1 MDFKLSVP
9 SATEFF
15 TSLVSE
21 NEHFPLLEAAISIAQ
36 DEYPNLDIEQ
46 IIDQIEN
53 LRGKLKKRIPRHC
66 DPLSK
71 LRILNIFFYDELGFA
86 GNVNNYD
93 DPQNS
98 FIHCV
103 LSTRR
108 GIPITLAV
116 VWLELA
122 MEVGLKASGVNFPGH
137 FLMKIDLPDP
147 HEGQVVMDPFTGV
160 SLSRDEIAERLIPW
174 LSQSDEIRVPGG
186 ISDDTLTHF
195 LESANSKEIVTRM
208 LNNLK
213 EIYRRRYDTKRMQAV
228 EDRLKILSPV

>member
-1 MDFKLSVP
+1 
-9 SATEFF
+9 
-15 TSLVSE
+15 
-21 NEHFPLLEAAISIAQ
+21 
-36 DEYPNLDIEQ
+36 
-46 IIDQIEN
+46 
-53 LRGKLKKRIPRHC
+53 
-66 DPLSK
+66 
-71 LRILNIFFYDELGFA
+71 
-86 GNVNNYD
+86 
-93 DPQNS
+93 
-98 FIHCV
+98 
-103 LSTRR
+103 
-108 GIPITLAV
+108 LAV
-116 VWLELA
+116 LWLELA

-213 EIYRRRYDTKRMQAV
+213 EIYRRRYDSKRIQAV
-228 EDRLKILSPV
+228 EDRLKILSTV